1 MNRSPLYLFIYFFL
15 GACVIGLLIR
25 KKLPKDKEFHKDM
38 IFVPG
43 TCGWVLTLN
52 CFQVRLFFCCF
63 FFFAL
68 FTLYFRRTSCFFFLF
83 FFLWQVPG
91 QAVRRPPMPFHRF
104 SAGDVVA
111 ITLGSKPPSPDVMEQ
126 GDVVDAVVLQRL
138 VIKSYSAQNI
148 GDLDDLQG

>member
-63 FFFAL
+63 FFL
-68 FTLYFRRTSCFFFLF
+68 RCLRCTSDGLLAFFFF
-83 FFLWQVPG
+83 FFFCGRFQDKLYGVPRCRSIG
-91 QAVRRPPMPFHRF
+91 SRPGM
-104 SAGDVVA
+104 S
-111 ITLGSKPPSPDVMEQ
+111 LPSPL
-126 GDVVDAVVLQRL
+126 VLNHL
-138 VIKSYSAQNI
+138 LLMSWSKEMWSMLWSFK
-148 GDLDDLQG
+148 GW